1 VDIVQARTFLAIAAH
16 GSFLAAAEQLHITQS
31 TASTRIRNLE
41 DELGTRLFERD
52 RTGARLTPA
61 GKRFIPHAKTLVL
74 TVDQALHDVGL
85 PNQYRAS
92 LRVSGRIA
100 LWNDFLPRWVGWMR
114 RTAPDIS
121 LQNDI
126 GIEDDLTRRL
136 VEGTLDVALMY
147 TPNHVPGLEV
157 ERLFDDTLV
166 LVSSQADTPWP
177 DVHYVYVDWGPG
189 FYAWHHTSFP
199 HLEPSSQRAS
209 IGWLGEQI
217 ILSNGGSCF
226 LPIRM
231 ARSLIESRRLF
242 LVPRTPTF
250 TLPAYMVFARHVDNE
265 VLNHA
270 VGGLREIA
278 ALESQEK

>member
-1 VDIVQARTFLAIAAH
+1 MDIVQARTFLAIAAH

-114 RTAPDIS
+114 KTAADIS
-121 LQNDI
+121 LQSDI

-189 FYAWHHTSFP
+189 FYAWHRTSFP

-231 ARSLIESRRLF
+231 ARSMIESRRLF

-270 VGGLREIA
+270 IGGLREIA